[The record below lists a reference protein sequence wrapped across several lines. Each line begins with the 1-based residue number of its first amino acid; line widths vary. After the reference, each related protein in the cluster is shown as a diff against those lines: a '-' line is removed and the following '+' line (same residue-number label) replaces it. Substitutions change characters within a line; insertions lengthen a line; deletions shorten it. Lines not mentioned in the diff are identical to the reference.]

1 MFILSKDLCAIMTE
15 KDNKDSLQETEK
27 KSEAIDSTV
36 REFSLEGALSSGV
49 SSAESIT
56 LEDVLKIDESESDI
70 LSIEQETEIPQ
81 IDTPSENRSEDE
93 ERPEKE
99 KDPIFRELAEPKLP
113 NLPRE
118 NRARLQMQSPT
129 RLYFYWSI
137 KNNPF
142 QTLNNA
148 FGGRTGSYVL
158 VTKLVNRTKTT
169 EELFQVEPE
178 GNWWFSVDADSDYRA
193 EIGFYAPNRPFIRV
207 IFSNEIRTPR
217 KSPSKR
223 RDYTPSFNIDAY
235 QFAEVLDAAGYQR
248 DAFEVAVAGDDET
261 IAQEATQ
268 KTYSKL
274 TGRDEA
280 KFDSNEGDEIR
291 FAFLALASGYS
302 LEDVRDEINSL
313 LYARLESEI
322 NKFSA
327 ENVLAALK
335 ENFDIFTDEF
345 FEEEE
350 IGNAIAGASL
360 VNFPKRLKKRSVP
373 KTLTPKLSKL
383 PKLNP
388 ISSFELK

>member
-1 MFILSKDLCAIMTE
+1 MTE
-15 KDNKDSLQETEK
+15 KDNKDSLPENEK
-27 KSEAIDSTV
+27 TSEKIDSTV
-36 REFSLEGALSSGV
+36 REFSLEGALSGGI
-49 SSAESIT
+49 SSAETIS
-56 LEDVLKIDESESDI
+56 LEEVLQIDETESDI
-70 LSIEQETEIPQ
+70 LSLDQEAKSVPIET
-81 IDTPSENRSEDE
+81 TLEDQSKDE
-93 ERPEKE
+93 KKPEKE
-99 KDPIFRELAEPKLP
+99 KDPIFKELAEPKLP
-113 NLPRE
+113 DLPKE

-148 FGGRTGSYVL
+148 FGGRTGSYTL
-158 VTKLVNRTKTT
+158 VAKLVNRSKKI
-169 EELFQVEPE
+169 EKLFQVEPE
-178 GNWWFSVDADSDYRA
+178 GNWWFNVDADSDYRA

-223 RDYTPSFNIDAY
+223 RDYTPSFNVDAY

-248 DAFEVAVAGDDET
+248 DAFEVAVAGDDEAS
-261 IAQEATQ
+261 AQEATQ
-268 KTYSKL
+268 KAYSKL
-274 TGRDEA
+274 TGRNAA
-280 KFDSNEGDEIR
+280 KFDSSEGDEIR

-302 LEDVRDEINSL
+302 LEDVRDEINSG

-322 NKFSA
+322 NEFTA

-350 IGNAIAGASL
+350 IGNAVVGASL
-360 VNFPKRLKKRSVP
+360 VNFPRRLKKRSVP
-373 KTLTPKLSKL
+373 KTLTPRLSRLSK
-383 PKLNP
+383 PNS
-388 ISSFELK
+388 ISSFGLK